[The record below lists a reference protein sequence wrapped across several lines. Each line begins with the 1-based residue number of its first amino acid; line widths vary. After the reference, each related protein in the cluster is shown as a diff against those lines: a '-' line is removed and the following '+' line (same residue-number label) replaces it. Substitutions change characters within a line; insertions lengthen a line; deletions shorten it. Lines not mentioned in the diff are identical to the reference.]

1 MSNQSNTEYFNTVG
15 DRFAQVETDDQ
26 LTLEMTDFF
35 CQVLSTVVL
44 DGVVSVTDLAGR
56 VASSGN
62 NYLMAP
68 DGSQFAGVYTTAAG
82 DTSEFTIFEKSN
94 GTWAVSLGCAH
105 VA

>member
-1 MSNQSNTEYFNTVG
+1 MFNQSNTEYFDTID
-15 DRFAQVETDDQ
+15 DRWAQVESTDQ

-56 VASSGN
+56 VASSNN

-68 DGSQFAGVYTTAAG
+68 DGSQFAGVFTTAAG
-82 DTSEFTIFEKSN
+82 DRAEFTIFEKAN
-94 GTWAVSLGCAH
+94 GAWGVQLPCAQ